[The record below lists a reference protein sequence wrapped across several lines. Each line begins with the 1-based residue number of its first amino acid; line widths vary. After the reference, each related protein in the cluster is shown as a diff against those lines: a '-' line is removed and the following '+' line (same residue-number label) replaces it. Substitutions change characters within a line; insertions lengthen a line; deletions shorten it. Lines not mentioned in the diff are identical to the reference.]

1 MEPLGPNIGTHSS
14 QFLMA
19 DADRA
24 TMVRRDQKYAQFK
37 AHQQQQQALL
47 TSGQITE
54 LDAHDVRSKVLD
66 LLVLDT
72 STVLLGQASHVAKC
86 IDLKTGQVRRV
97 FRGHTGPITSVA
109 VYEVIGKPDTDM
121 THGADSCA
129 PSQGAVESA
138 PLSWV
143 VTGSWDKSIRVWDQR
158 SGECLYVLAGHSDF
172 VKSLAL
178 APGGRHCRVA
188 ATNNGQTPSG
198 HPWLF
203 SGSSDATIRQ
213 WDLATRKCVRVL
225 QGHSRA
231 VDALAYE
238 PHFNTLFSASSDT
251 SIRQWNVHTGEQL
264 REFKGHLTSVFSIY
278 LFSETPC
285 YDNRVAYSHVADQ
298 GSGLA
303 EDDYYELWSV
313 SADKTALQWSMAKAQ
328 PVTTLTHSDFVK
340 AVLVTQAH
348 VVTGSCD
355 EQIRVWDKASGK
367 CLKTLVGHF
376 DEVGCLGHAGG
387 DTLVSASLD
396 GTVRKWSLKQILSA
410 PGTTFNPDASVSKA
424 HTPKPLTPGRR
435 NTTTKPNPRMT
446 LTEEEDREL
455 AELLSDDE

>member
-24 TMVRRDQKYAQFK
+24 TMVRRDHKYAQFK
-37 AHQQQQQALL
+37 AHYQQQQRRLA
-47 TSGQITE
+47 SGQITE

-66 LLVLDT
+66 LLVLDA
-72 STVLLGQASHVAKC
+72 STALLGQASHIAKC

-97 FRGHTGPITSVA
+97 FRGHTGPVTSVV
-109 VYEVIGKPDTDM
+109 VYESTNKASTGNAPQ
-121 THGADSCA
+121 ADSA
-129 PSQGAVESA
+129 VPSQSA
-138 PLSWV
+138 TECKPLSWV
-143 VTGSWDKSIRVWDQR
+143 MTGSWDKSVRVWDQR
-158 SGECLYVLAGHSDF
+158 SGECLQVLTGHSDF
-172 VKSLAL
+172 VKCLVL

-188 ATNNGQTPSG
+188 AALDGQTLSG

-213 WDLATRKCVRVL
+213 WDLATHRCVRVL

-264 REFKGHLTSVFSIY
+264 REFKGHLTSVLSLC

-285 YDNRVAYSHVADQ
+285 YDSRVAYSHTTDKQ
-298 GSGLA
+298 SGLA
-303 EDDYYELWSV
+303 EDDCYELWSA
-313 SADKTALQWSMAKAQ
+313 SADKTALQWSVAKVQ
-328 PVTTLTHSDFVK
+328 PVTTLKHTDFVK

-348 VVTGSCD
+348 VFTGSCD
-355 EQIRVWDKASGK
+355 EQVRVWDRATGE

-376 DEVGCLGHAGG
+376 DEVGCLGYADG

-396 GTVRKWSLKQILSA
+396 GTVRKWSLKQILSSPNMA
-410 PGTTFNPDASVSKA
+410 FDPDAPVSNPQTSKSQTA
-424 HTPKPLTPGRR
+424 GRR
-435 NTTTKPNPRMT
+435 SAMTKPNPSMA